1 MNEKKDEIEEQVNI
15 AGIVVNDL
23 YDLIEDWKKQGLS
36 EVNIL
41 KALIAM
47 LPQVVIDNSPDVET
61 AHDLL
66 NSLTKKGEESKKDL
80 DLKED
85 IDTTKENN
93 SIFLTLFHKH
103 TFNNSSTFG
112 ECVLWLMME
121 AIYEKKTV

>member
-1 MNEKKDEIEEQVNI
+1 MNKKKDEIEEQINI

-66 NSLTKKGEESKKDL
+66 NSLTKKGEESKRDL
-80 DLKED
+80 GLEED
-85 IDTTKENN
+85 VDTTKESKESKENKE
-93 SIFLTLFHKH
+93 TFH
-103 TFNNSSTFG
+103 
-112 ECVLWLMME
+112 
-121 AIYEKKTV
+121 

>member
-1 MNEKKDEIEEQVNI
+1 MNEKKDEIEEQINI

-80 DLKED
+80 DLEEDVDSTQDSIENKE
-85 IDTTKENN
+85 T
-93 SIFLTLFHKH
+93 FH
-103 TFNNSSTFG
+103 
-112 ECVLWLMME
+112 
-121 AIYEKKTV
+121 

>member
-61 AHDLL
+61 AYDLL

-85 IDTTKENN
+85 IDTTKENKE
-93 SIFLTLFHKH
+93 TFH
-103 TFNNSSTFG
+103 
-112 ECVLWLMME
+112 
-121 AIYEKKTV
+121 

>member
-47 LPQVVIDNSPDVET
+47 LPQVVIDNSPDEET
-61 AHDLL
+61 AYDLL

-80 DLKED
+80 DLEEDFDSTQENKEV
-85 IDTTKENN
+85 I
-93 SIFLTLFHKH
+93 H
-103 TFNNSSTFG
+103 
-112 ECVLWLMME
+112 
-121 AIYEKKTV
+121 